1 MICCDMEVAD
11 FLFILTYLPFY
22 KILIFASPQTN
33 TDGTLNHLNRERG
46 NLTTWVGARRNGRW
60 E

>member
-1 MICCDMEVAD
+1 MEVAD